1 MRAIRSARR
10 AGACSI
16 GAYSRYVLI
25 ITSAVLKIN
34 RDFAFQVALNFDEAA
49 RSLSQPA
56 REGPELGAMELQQA
70 PTLRWR
76 LLCPEWLF
84 DDRRAP
90 PLINSANARLAAFLF
105 GVLEVTGSDSAAVS
119 AIVH

>member
-1 MRAIRSARR
+1 M
-10 AGACSI
+10 
-16 GAYSRYVLI
+16 
-25 ITSAVLKIN
+25 SAVLESN
-34 RDFAFQVALNFDEAA
+34 RDFPFQVAPNFDEAA

-70 PTLRWR
+70 PTLRR
-76 LLCPEWLF
+76 RFLCLEWLF

-90 PLINSANARLAAFLF
+90 PLINSENARLAAFLF
-105 GVLEVTGSDSAAVS
+105 DVLEVTGRDSAAVS